1 MAFKAPKTSKP
12 YALCSLRHAKGF
24 SMRLPEISIKRPVF
38 MTMVGL
44 ALIVFGL
51 VSFPR
56 LALDLFPKIDFPV
69 VNITTKLVGA
79 SPEIM
84 EVDVSDVVEEAV
96 NTINGVKSI
105 TSRSMEEYSIVTV
118 EFYLERN
125 LEQAAQDVRDKVAAV
140 RNKLPKDTEPPVI
153 EKISPEDQPIIWI
166 AVWGDRTVKDLTHYA
181 DKVLK
186 RDIEKIPGVGSVT
199 MSGGRTR
206 QVRIWID
213 RLKMDSFALTSE
225 DVKNALNSEH
235 REVPGGRIEN
245 NRTEYVVKTKGEF
258 ETPESFNNLTISYR
272 HGKLIKLKDIGFAE
286 DGLEDERSI
295 TRFNGKT
302 AVGLSVKRQT
312 GENTVSVAERIKEA
326 VAKIKPPDKMKL
338 DVTFDQSKYI
348 RRSIEDVQVSLWL
361 GAGLAVLIIFVF
373 LRSIRSTLISAIALP
388 TSVIAT
394 FAFIQAFGFT
404 LNIMTML
411 GLSLS
416 IGILIDDSIVVLEN
430 VYRRME
436 EGEPPMK
443 AAMEGSSEIGL
454 AVLATTMSI
463 VAVFVPV
470 AFMKGIVGKFFFEF
484 GITVTIAVLISLFV
498 SLTLTPMMTSRFL
511 YYRKKH
517 GKMYMFLEKGFDKI
531 FDIYRPLLAFA
542 LKHRWKVILI
552 ATGSVIAGLILFVI
566 LQKEFMPAED
576 QGRYL
581 VRLETPIDYS
591 LPKADQAMKAIDEQL
606 RKRPEVESTF
616 YVTGS
621 DLTPD
626 VNKSR
631 IYVNLKERK
640 DRNIIQSDAMQQV
653 RTFLTKSPDLKS
665 SVEMIAMVGG
675 GFRSV
680 PIQLMVQG
688 RDLEKLNRETLS
700 IKDTYAKIPGIVD
713 ADTSIEIGKPEVR
726 IRINRDRAANF
737 GVSASSIGGIVNTMI
752 GGENIGKYKDEK
764 EGERYDITARLI
776 APERDKPSDIDTL
789 RVRSSTGEL
798 VNLKDI
804 ASTQTGTGPTVI
816 THYNRQ
822 RAATLFAN
830 TEKTKP
836 MGDAM
841 QDLNKIV
848 EKNLS
853 PEFSTKYVGMADAM
867 LDAFKNIAFALVLAV
882 IMVYMILA
890 SQFESFVHP
899 FTIMFSLPVSLL
911 GAMGLLFVSGER
923 INIFSLIG
931 VIMLMGLVTKNA
943 ILLVDYTIT
952 LRSRGMSREEALLKA
967 GPVRLRPILM
977 TTAAMVFGMLPT
989 ALKIGEGAELRAPM
1003 AIAVIGG
1010 LITSTL
1016 LTLVVV
1022 PVVYTLI
1029 DDLES
1034 FLKRKWSVEKSVQP
1048 GEGDGKGRAA
1058 AIPS

>member
-1 MAFKAPKTSKP
+1 
-12 YALCSLRHAKGF
+12 
-24 SMRLPEISIKRPVF
+24 MRLPEIAIKRPVF
-38 MTMVGL
+38 MTMIGL
-44 ALIVFGL
+44 ALIVFGI
-51 VSFPR
+51 VAFPQ
-56 LALDLFPKIDFPV
+56 LALDLFPKVDFPV

-84 EVDVSDVVEEAV
+84 EVDVTDTIEEAV
-96 NTINGVKSI
+96 NTISGVKSI

-140 RNKLPKDTEPPVI
+140 RNRLPRDTEPPVI

-166 AVWGDRTVKDLTHYA
+166 AVWGDRSIRDLTHYA

-213 RLKMDSFALTSE
+213 RTKMESSSLTAD
-225 DVKNALNSEH
+225 DVKLALGREH
-235 REVPGGRIEN
+235 REVPGGRVEN
-245 NRTEYVVKTKGEF
+245 TRTEYVVKTKGEY
-258 ETPESFNNLTISYR
+258 ETPESFNDLVLSYR
-272 HGKLIKLKDIGFAE
+272 HGKLIKLRDVGSAE

-302 AVGLSVKRQT
+302 AVGLSVKRQS
-312 GENTVSVAERIKEA
+312 GENTVAVAERVKAAIA
-326 VAKIKPPDKMKL
+326 ATKPPEGMKL
-338 DVTFDQSKYI
+338 DVTFDQSKFI

-361 GAGLAVLIIFVF
+361 GAVLAVFIIFMF
-373 LRSIRSTLISAIALP
+373 LRSVRSTLISAVALP

-404 LNIMTML
+404 LNVMTML

-430 VYRRME
+430 IYRRME
-436 EGEPPMK
+436 EGEEPVQ
-443 AAMEGSSEIGL
+443 ASRDGASEIGL
-454 AVLATTMSI
+454 AVMATTMSI

-484 GITVTIAVLISLFV
+484 GITVTVAVLISLFV

-511 YYRKKH
+511 SYRKKH
-517 GKMYMFLEKGFDKI
+517 GKVYLFLEKGFDKMY
-531 FDIYRPLLAFA
+531 DVYKPLLAMA
-542 LKHRWKVILI
+542 LRNRWKVILI
-552 ATGSVIAGLILFVI
+552 AGVSVFAGIALFGV
-566 LQKEFMPAED
+566 LGKEFMPTED

-591 LPKADQAMKAIDEQL
+591 LNRADSAMSAVDADL
-606 RKRPEVESTF
+606 RKRPEVASSF

-626 VNKSR
+626 IYRSR

-640 DRNIIQSDAMQQV
+640 ERSIVQIDSMKDV
-653 RTFLTKSPDLKS
+653 RDHLAGNKDLKT

-680 PIQLMVQG
+680 PIQLMIQG
-688 RDLEKLNRETLS
+688 RDLDEVNKSTLA
-700 IKDTYAKIPGIVD
+700 IMDEYAKIPGIVD
-713 ADTSIEIGKPEVR
+713 TDTSIETGKPEIRV
-726 IRINRDRAANF
+726 RINRDQAANY
-737 GVSASSIGGIVNTMI
+737 GVSADTIGGTINTMI
-752 GGENIGKYKDEK
+752 GGEIIGKYKDEK

-776 APERDKPSDIDTL
+776 PSNRSRPDDIETL
-789 RVRSSTGEL
+789 LVRSSTGEL
-798 VNLKDI
+798 VRMKNVAAI
-804 ASTQTGTGPTVI
+804 QTGKGPTVI
-816 THYNRQ
+816 MHFNRQ
-822 RAATLFAN
+822 RAATLFAG

-836 MGDAM
+836 MAEAMKDLDA
-841 QDLNKIV
+841 IV
-848 EKNLS
+848 KKNATTDI
-853 PEFSTKYVGMADAM
+853 STRYVGMADAM
-867 LDAFKNIAFALVLAV
+867 IDSFKNIAFALVIAI

-911 GAMGLLFVSGER
+911 GAMGLLFLTGER
-923 INIFSLIG
+923 VSIFSLIG

-952 LRSRGMSREEALLKA
+952 LRGRGMTREEALLKA
-967 GPVRLRPILM
+967 GPVRLRPIIM

-989 ALKIGEGAELRAPM
+989 ALKIGEGSESRAPM
-1003 AIAVIGG
+1003 ALAVIGG

-1016 LTLVVV
+1016 LTLVVI
-1022 PVVYTLI
+1022 PVVYTII
-1029 DDLES
+1029 DDIETAARRTS
-1034 FLKRKWSVEKSVQP
+1034 F
-1048 GEGDGKGRAA
+1048 AA
-1058 AIPS
+1058 ALSALAVKVKTLFGKKKRMPTPD

>member
-1 MAFKAPKTSKP
+1 MF
-12 YALCSLRHAKGF
+12 
-24 SMRLPEISIKRPVF
+24 LPEISIKRPVF
-38 MTMVGL
+38 ITMVGI
-44 ALIVFGL
+44 ALIVFGI
-51 VSFPR
+51 VAFPR

-84 EVDVSDVVEEAV
+84 EVDVTDNIEEAV

-140 RNKLPKDTEPPVI
+140 RNRLPRDTEPPVI
-153 EKISPEDQPIIWI
+153 EKISPEDQPIVWI
-166 AVWGDRTVKDLTHYA
+166 AVWGDRSIRDLTHYA

-213 RLKMDSFALTSE
+213 RQRMDAASLTADDIKAALGQ
-225 DVKNALNSEH
+225 EH
-235 REVPGGRIEN
+235 REIPGGRVEN
-245 NRTEYVVKTKGEF
+245 IRTEYIVKTKGEY
-258 ETPESFNNLTISYR
+258 ETPEAFNDLVIAYR
-272 HGKLIKLKDIGFAE
+272 HGRLIKLRDIGKAE
-286 DGLEDERSI
+286 DGLEDERSL
-295 TRFNGKT
+295 TRFDGKT
-302 AVGLSVKRQT
+302 AVGLSVKRQS
-312 GENTVSVAERIKEA
+312 GENTVAVAERVKAAI
-326 VAKIKPPDKMKL
+326 AKINPPQGMHL
-338 DVTFDQSKYI
+338 DITFDQSKFI

-361 GAGLAVLIIFVF
+361 GAALAVLIIFVF
-373 LRSIRSTLISAIALP
+373 LRSVRSTLISAVALP

-430 VYRRME
+430 IYRRME
-436 EGEPPMK
+436 EGQTPMQ
-443 AAMEGSSEIGL
+443 ASLEGSSEIGL
-454 AVLATTMSI
+454 AVMATTLSI

-511 YYRKKH
+511 SYKKKH
-517 GKMYMFLEKGFDKI
+517 GKVYMFLERGFDRI
-531 FDIYRPLLAFA
+531 FNVYDPLLAWA
-542 LKHRWKVILI
+542 LANRWKVIAL
-552 ATGSVIAGLILFVI
+552 AGASVVAGLLLFAV
-566 LQKEFMPAED
+566 LGKEFMPNED

-591 LPKADQAMKAIDEQL
+591 LPRADGVMKKIDEQL
-606 RKRPEVESTF
+606 RTRPEVESTF

-631 IYVNLKERK
+631 IYVNMKERK
-640 DRNIIQSDAMQQV
+640 DRNIVQIDSMKQV
-653 RTFLTKSPDLKS
+653 RDSLSSLPDVKA

-675 GFRSV
+675 GMRSV
-680 PIQLMVQG
+680 PIQLMIQG
-688 RDLEKLNRETLS
+688 RDIDDLNKRTLS
-700 IKDTYAKIPGIVD
+700 IKDEFAKLPGIVD
-713 ADTSIEIGKPEVR
+713 ADTSIETGKPEVR
-726 IRINRDRAANF
+726 VRIDRDKAANS
-737 GVSASSIGGIVNTMI
+737 GVTASAIGSTINTMI
-752 GGENIGKYKDEK
+752 GGEIVGKYKDEK

-776 APERDKPSDIDTL
+776 PSERDRPGDIDTL
-789 RVRSSTGEL
+789 WVRSSTGEL
-798 VNLKDI
+798 VHLKDVT
-804 ASTQTGTGPTVI
+804 STQTGKGPTVI
-816 THYNRQ
+816 MHYNRQ
-822 RAATLFAN
+822 RAATLFAG
-830 TEKTKP
+830 TDKTKP
-836 MGDAM
+836 MGQAM
-841 QDLNKIV
+841 TELDQIV
-848 EKNLS
+848 KKNLT
-853 PEFSTKYVGMADAM
+853 PDISTRYVGMADAM
-867 LDAFKNIAFALVLAV
+867 LDAFKNIAFALVIAV

-899 FTIMFSLPVSLL
+899 FTIMFSLPVSLI
-911 GAMGLLFVSGER
+911 GAMGLLFLTGER
-923 INIFSLIG
+923 VQIFSLIG

-952 LRSRGMSREEALLKA
+952 LRKRGMTREEALLKA
-967 GPVRLRPILM
+967 GPVRLRPIVM

-989 ALKIGEGAELRAPM
+989 ALKIGEGAESRAPM

-1016 LTLVVV
+1016 LTLVVI
-1022 PVVYTLI
+1022 PVVYTLV
-1029 DDLES
+1029 DDLEN
-1034 FLKRKWSVEKSVQP
+1034 FFKKKKLPERNE
-1048 GEGDGKGRAA
+1048 
-1058 AIPS
+1058 

>member
-1 MAFKAPKTSKP
+1 
-12 YALCSLRHAKGF
+12 
-24 SMRLPEISIKRPVF
+24 MRLPEISIKRPVF

-51 VSFPR
+51 VAFPK

-84 EVDVSDVVEEAV
+84 EVDVTDIIEEAV

-125 LEQAAQDVRDKVAAV
+125 LEQSAQDVRDKVAAV
-140 RNKLPKDTEPPVI
+140 RNRLPKDTEPPVI
-153 EKISPEDQPIIWI
+153 EKISPEDQPIVWI
-166 AVWGDRTVKDLTHYA
+166 AVWGDRSVRDLTHYA

-199 MSGGRTR
+199 ISGGRTR
-206 QVRIWID
+206 QIRFWLD
-213 RLKMDSFALTSE
+213 RKKLEAVSLTAD
-225 DVKNALNSEH
+225 DVKQALGLEH

-245 NRTEYVVKTKGEF
+245 HRIEYIVKTKGEY
-258 ETPESFNNLTISYR
+258 ETPASFNDMVITYR
-272 HGKLIKLKDIGFAE
+272 HGRLIKLRDIGRAE

-295 TRFNGKT
+295 TRFDGKT
-302 AVGLSVKRQT
+302 AVGLSVKRQS
-312 GENTVSVAERIKEA
+312 GENTVAVAERVKDA
-326 VAKIKPPDKMKL
+326 VARIQPPQGMKL
-338 DVTFDQSKYI
+338 DITFDQSKFI
-348 RRSIEDVQVSLWL
+348 RRSIEDVQISLWL

-373 LRSIRSTLISAIALP
+373 LRSIRSTLISAVALP

-394 FAFIQAFGFT
+394 FAFIQVFGFT

-430 VYRRME
+430 IYRRME
-436 EGEPPMK
+436 EGEPPMQ
-443 AAMEGSSEIGL
+443 ASQEGASEIGL
-454 AVLATTMSI
+454 AVMATTLSI

-484 GITVTIAVLISLFV
+484 GITVTVAVLISLFV
-498 SLTLTPMMTSRFL
+498 SLTLTPMLTSRFL
-511 YYRKKH
+511 SYTKKH
-517 GKMYMFLEKGFDKI
+517 GKVYLFLEKGFDAV
-531 FDIYRPLLAFA
+531 FGVYRPLLGWS
-542 LKHRWKVILI
+542 LRNRWKVILMALASVVAGI
-552 ATGSVIAGLILFVI
+552 ALFIV
-566 LQKEFMPAED
+566 LGKEFLPAED
-576 QGRYL
+576 QGRYM

-591 LPKADQAMKAIDEQL
+591 LSRADSAMRKIDEQL
-606 RKRPEVESTF
+606 RLRPEVLSTF

-626 VNKSR
+626 INKSR
-631 IYVNLKERK
+631 IYVNMKERK
-640 DRNIIQSDAMQQV
+640 DRSIVQIDSMKQV
-653 RTFLTKSPDLKS
+653 RDSLTSLPDIKP

-675 GFRSV
+675 GMRSV
-680 PIQLMVQG
+680 PIQLMIQG
-688 RDLEKLNRETLS
+688 RNLDDITTRTIAIRDAFAKL
-700 IKDTYAKIPGIVD
+700 PGIVD
-713 ADTSIEIGKPEVR
+713 VDTSIETGKPEVR
-726 IRINRDRAANF
+726 VHIDREKAANF
-737 GVSASSIGGIVNTMI
+737 GVSATSIGNTVNTMI
-752 GGENIGKYKDEK
+752 GGEIVGKYKDEK
-764 EGERYDITARLI
+764 EGERYDIVARLT
-776 APERDKPSDIDTL
+776 APERDQPAALDTL
-789 RVRSSTGEL
+789 WVRSSTGEL
-798 VNLKDI
+798 VSMKDVTRI
-804 ASTQTGTGPTVI
+804 ETGKGPTI
-816 THYNRQ
+816 IMHYNRQ
-822 RAATLFAN
+822 RAATLFAG

-836 MGDAM
+836 MAEAM
-841 QDLNKIV
+841 TDLDKIV
-848 EKNLS
+848 KKNIS
-853 PEFSTKYVGMADAM
+853 PDISTRYVGMADAM
-867 LDAFKNIAFALVLAV
+867 LDAFKNIAFALVIAI

-899 FTIMFSLPVSLL
+899 FTIMFSLPVSLI
-911 GAMGLLFVSGER
+911 GAMGLLMVTGER
-923 INIFSLIG
+923 ISIYSLIG

-952 LRSRGMSREEALLKA
+952 LRSRGLGRDDALLKA
-967 GPVRLRPILM
+967 GPVRLRPIIM

-989 ALKIGEGAELRAPM
+989 ALKIGEGAESRAPM

-1029 DDLES
+1029 DDMENK
-1034 FLKRKWSVEKSVQP
+1034 FKKKS
-1048 GEGDGKGRAA
+1048 
-1058 AIPS
+1058 ITN

>member
-1 MAFKAPKTSKP
+1 
-12 YALCSLRHAKGF
+12 
-24 SMRLPEISIKRPVF
+24 

-84 EVDVSDVVEEAV
+84 EVDVTDTIEEAV
-96 NTINGVKSI
+96 NTISGVKSI
-105 TSRSMEEYSIVTV
+105 TSQSMEEYSIVTV
-118 EFYLERN
+118 EFYLERD
-125 LEQAAQDVRDKVAAV
+125 LEQAAQDVRDKIAAI
-140 RNKLPKDTEPPVI
+140 RNRLPKDTEPPVI
-153 EKISPEDQPIIWI
+153 EKISPEDQPIVWI
-166 AVWGDRTVKDLTHYA
+166 AVWGDRSIRDLTHYA

-186 RDIEKIPGVGSVT
+186 RDLEKIPGVGSVT

-206 QVRIWID
+206 QVRIWLD
-213 RLKMDSFALTSE
+213 RKKLDAASLTSE
-225 DVKNALNSEH
+225 DVKQALGMEH

-245 NRTEYVVKTKGEF
+245 GRTEYIVKTKGEF
-258 ETPESFNNLTISYR
+258 ETPESFNDLVVAYR
-272 HGKLIKLKDIGFAE
+272 HGRLIKLRDIGKAE

-295 TRFNGKT
+295 TRFDGKT
-302 AVGLSVKRQT
+302 AVGLSVKRQS
-312 GENTVSVAERIKEA
+312 GENTVAVAERVKAA
-326 VAKIKPPDKMKL
+326 VAKIKPPEGMKL
-338 DVTFDQSKYI
+338 DVTFDQSKFI

-373 LRSIRSTLISAIALP
+373 LRSVRSTLISAVALP

-404 LNIMTML
+404 LNVMTML

-430 VYRRME
+430 IYRRME

-443 AAMEGSSEIGL
+443 AALEGSSEIGL
-454 AVLATTMSI
+454 AVMATTLSI

-511 YYRKKH
+511 SYSPKH
-517 GKMYMFLEKGFDKI
+517 GRLYMVLEKGFDKM
-531 FDIYRPLLAFA
+531 FDVYRPLLALA
-542 LKHRWKVILI
+542 LRNRWKVIM
-552 ATGSVIAGLILFVI
+552 IAGASVVAGLVLFGILG
-566 LQKEFMPAED
+566 KEFMPNED
-576 QGRYL
+576 QGRYM

-591 LPKADQAMKAIDEQL
+591 LPRADGVMRKVDEQL
-606 RKRPEVESTF
+606 RRRPEVESTF

-631 IYVNLKERK
+631 IYVNLKERR
-640 DRNIIQSDAMQQV
+640 DRSIAQIDSMKQV
-653 RTFLTKSPDLKS
+653 RDYLSGVPDLKS
-665 SVEMIAMVGG
+665 SVEMVAMVGG
-675 GFRSV
+675 GMRSV
-680 PIQLMVQG
+680 PIQLMIQG
-688 RDLEKLNRETLS
+688 RDLDDLNTRAIAIRNEFAKL
-700 IKDTYAKIPGIVD
+700 PGIVD
-713 ADTSIEIGKPEVR
+713 VDTSIETGKPEVR
-726 IRINRDRAANF
+726 VGIDREKAANL
-737 GVSASSIGGIVNTMI
+737 GVSAASIGGTINTMI
-752 GGENIGKYKDEK
+752 GGEIVGKYKDER
-764 EGERYDITARLI
+764 EGERYDITARLM
-776 APERDKPSDIDTL
+776 PSERDHPDDIDTL
-789 RVRSSTGEL
+789 WVRSTTGEL
-798 VNLKDI
+798 VRLKDVT
-804 ASTQTGTGPTVI
+804 SVRTGKGPTVI
-816 THYNRQ
+816 MHYNRQ
-822 RAATLFAN
+822 RAATLFAG
-830 TEKTKP
+830 TDKTKP
-836 MGDAM
+836 MGQAM
-841 QDLNKIV
+841 AELDGIV
-848 EKNLS
+848 KKNAT
-853 PEFSTKYVGMADAM
+853 PEISTRYVGMADAM
-867 LDAFKNIAFALVLAV
+867 LDAFKNIAFALAIAV

-899 FTIMFSLPVSLL
+899 FTIMFSLPVSLI
-911 GAMGLLFVSGER
+911 GAMGLLLITGER
-923 INIFSLIG
+923 IQIFSLIG

-952 LRSRGMSREEALLKA
+952 LRRRGMTREEALLRA
-967 GPVRLRPILM
+967 GPVRLRPIVM

-989 ALKIGEGAELRAPM
+989 ALKLGEGAESRAPM

-1029 DDLES
+1029 DDFEN
-1034 FLKRKWSVEKSVQP
+1034 FFKKRKGPNQ
-1048 GEGDGKGRAA
+1048 AA
-1058 AIPS
+1058 DVR